1 MPTKGSTESVSK
13 DIAGLRATDPL
24 VHAFSRNLGTV
35 DFDSIDEHIRSLEK
49 AADERDFLRL
59 DEPVAGVSA
68 AEFAR
73 EDAEAELGEVGPYV
87 LVRLIGVGGFSRVFE
102 AYHRGRPAERVA
114 LKLFQHRW
122 LDALERLEIEKVVLQ
137 ELRHPNL
144 VRAIDSGE
152 TADGLSYLVLAY
164 VPGRRIDDYVRGAKL
179 RPREI
184 AALFAQLADAMAYAH
199 GRDVVHRDLK
209 PNNILVSDAGLPVVA
224 DFGLA
229 KRLHLPQGQSVTMSG
244 ALVGTLGYLAPE
256 QVHGGRG
263 EITRAVDVY
272 GLGATLYAVL
282 TGRPPTESENL
293 LRGLQQL
300 QNVRPSAPRSLNPD
314 VPLELQLICLKCLEK
329 LPRDRYGSME
339 ELASDLRR
347 FMAGQPVAA
356 RAPSAGVQLWRWAR
370 ANPTIA
376 SLVGGILAAIALG
389 LVVSLVLWQRAEV
402 RRLQADALLRS
413 AHTIL
418 KSGNRMAENS
428 LGQTAGSLE
437 YRYNRLHQSVLFL
450 QELMAEYPDDREL
463 QRELAVT
470 NFLLAKVCARRA
482 MLEESLEK
490 YELAEVI
497 FRNLSA
503 RQPDD
508 LVHRFDIFH
517 SVLGQHDVME
527 KKATAGY
534 DSELLIESHEM
545 IAAILAAEP
554 DNPKYR
560 DAFLC
565 TFVQLPEKTMGRDYE
580 GRLQEY
586 HVAHAEALKLR
597 SDFSDPCLEW
607 RYAGITATAIAGV
620 LRELGRYE
628 EALSWVEKAVRLHE
642 EFLAR
647 EGGDPLERL
656 DLIGI
661 RHEEILLNLA
671 IGDFSG
677 ARAVWDDSLELLRRW
692 CREYPDYLDFQRY
705 LSRLEL
711 LPLELPELGRNVEEL
726 PERTAD

>member
-1 MPTKGSTESVSK
+1 MATKGSTDRMKK
-13 DIAGLRATDPL
+13 DTAGLRATDPL
-24 VHAFSRNLGTV
+24 VHAFARNLGTV
-35 DFDSIDEHIRSLEK
+35 DFDSIDEHILLLEK

-59 DEPVAGVSA
+59 EESVERGSA
-68 AEFAR
+68 TEIER
-73 EDAEAELGEVGPYV
+73 EDSEAQLGELGPY
-87 LVRLIGVGGFSRVFE
+87 LLKRLIGVGGFSRVFE
-102 AYHRGRPAERVA
+102 AYHRDRPAERVA

-122 LDALERLEIEKVVLQ
+122 LDALERLEIEKLVLQ

-179 RPREI
+179 RPREL
-184 AALFAQLADAMAYAH
+184 AALFAQLADALAYAH
-199 GRDVVHRDLK
+199 GQDVVHRDLK
-209 PNNILVSDAGLPVVA
+209 PNNILVSDEGLPGVA

-300 QNVRPSAPRSLNPD
+300 QHMRPPAPRSLNPD
-314 VPLELQLICLKCLEK
+314 VPMELQLICLKCLEK

-376 SLVGGILAAIALG
+376 SLVGGILSAIAVG

-413 AHTIL
+413 AHSIL
-418 KSGNRMAENS
+418 KSGNQMAEDS
-428 LGQTAGSLE
+428 LVQTAGSLE
-437 YRYNRLHQSVLFL
+437 YRYNRLHQSILFL
-450 QELMAEYPDDREL
+450 HELMIEYSDDQEL

-470 NFLLAKVCARRA
+470 NFLLAKICARRG
-482 MLEESLEK
+482 MLDESLEK
-490 YELAEVI
+490 YELAEAM

-503 RQPDD
+503 RQPDN
-508 LVHRFDIFH
+508 LVLRFDIFH
-517 SVLGQHDVME
+517 SVLGQHHV
-527 KKATAGY
+527 KVKLATAGY
-534 DSELLIESHEM
+534 ESELLVESHEM

-554 DNPKYR
+554 DNSKYR

-565 TFVQLPEKTMGRDYE
+565 TFVQLPGKTMGRDYE

-586 HVAHAEALKLR
+586 QVAHAEALKLR
-597 SDFSDPCLEW
+597 SDFPDPCLEW
-607 RYAGITATAIAGV
+607 RYAGMTATEIAGT
-620 LRELGRYE
+620 LRKLERYE
-628 EALSWVEKAVRLHE
+628 EALPWIEKALQLHE
-642 EFLAR
+642 GFIAR

-656 DLIGI
+656 DLMGM
-661 RHEEILLNLA
+661 RREEICLSLA
-671 IGDFSG
+671 VGDFSR
-677 ARAVWDDSLELLRRW
+677 ARAVWEDSLELLRTW
-692 CREYPDYLDFQRY
+692 CREYPDYMDFHLYLGELERY
-705 LSRLEL
+705 
-711 LPLELPELGRNVEEL
+711 PLELPELGRSVEEL